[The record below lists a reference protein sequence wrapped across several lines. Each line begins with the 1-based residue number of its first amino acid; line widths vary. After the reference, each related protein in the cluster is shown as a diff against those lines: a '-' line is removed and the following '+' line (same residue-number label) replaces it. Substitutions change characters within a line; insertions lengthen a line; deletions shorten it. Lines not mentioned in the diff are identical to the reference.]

1 MSKKI
6 WLYSFIFIEL
16 TIYCSF
22 IYLDVQNGGSSFSS
36 NLLKYIG
43 IILCNLFL
51 LFYRQSVGYT
61 QPFIAIHLSLML
73 VLICDYFLLF
83 TSDFVWGLLVFCI
96 IQFIYFFH
104 IKGKYELFKYSSVI
118 LFMTSLIT
126 FIAQENGMTTQFL
139 EIVAVFYF
147 LCLISNIIISLCQ
160 AKKAPGN
167 IREQFFTISLILF
180 LLCDLN
186 VGVVNLIQ
194 YIPDSL
200 VFKWHLYDFSAILMW
215 VFYLPAQVM
224 MTVSA
229 LFYQR
234 SSINLNRVI

>member
-22 IYLDVQNGGSSFSS
+22 IYLDVQNGGSRFSS

-200 VFKWHLYDFSAILMW
+200 VFKWHLYEFSAILMW

-234 SSINLNRVI
+234 SSINC